1 VITEFLTIGGDG
13 PALAADITRPE
24 LGAPVAGVVVCHPHP
39 AYGGTRES
47 HIVQALVRAFVDR
60 GMAALTFDFRGAG
73 ESQGEIEG
81 STTEW
86 ADVTRA
92 LDALEDALPPGT
104 PLALAGYSFGAWCAV
119 NVAAGDPRVRATA
132 LVAPGASMPA
142 TLDGRPIAIAHPEN
156 DHITEPQVLADW
168 LQSIGGGELAVIH
181 GADHYLRDR
190 ADEVSDYLGEFL
202 IRSLTTSDN

>member
-13 PALAADITRPE
+13 PALAADITRPD

-47 HIVQALVRAFVDR
+47 HIVRALVRAFVTR
-60 GMAALTFDFRGAG
+60 GMAALTFDFRGVG

-86 ADVTRA
+86 GDVTRA

-104 PLALAGYSFGAWCAV
+104 PLALAGYSFGAWCAC
-119 NVAAGDPRVRATA
+119 NVAAGDPRVRAVA

-156 DHITEPQVLADW
+156 DHITDPEVLADW

-190 ADEVSDYLGEFL
+190 ADEVSDYLGDFL
-202 IRSLTTSDN
+202 VRSLTARAN